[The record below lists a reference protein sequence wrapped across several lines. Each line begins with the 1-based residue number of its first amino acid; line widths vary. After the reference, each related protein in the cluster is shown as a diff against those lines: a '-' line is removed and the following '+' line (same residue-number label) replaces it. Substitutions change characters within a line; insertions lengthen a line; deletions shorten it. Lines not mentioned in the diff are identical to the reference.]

1 MHLVNLKLIN
11 MNLKKL
17 TPVIALMLLILTL
30 TSCGGSTKKTENEAV
45 AFVPASIEVSI
56 SGMTCSGCEQT
67 VQTSVAKLDGVKSV
81 KASFQTGNAVIE
93 YNAAKVDS
101 LKIKEAINGS
111 GYTVK
116 KFSTVHTEAVSE

>member
-1 MHLVNLKLIN
+1 MHLVNLKLID

-17 TPVIALMLLILTL
+17 TSGIALMLLILTL
-30 TSCGGSTKKTENEAV
+30 TSCGGSTKKAENEAV

-67 VQTSVAKLDGVKSV
+67 VQTTVAKLDGIKSV

-116 KFSTVHTEAVSE
+116 KFSAVHPEPISE

>member
-1 MHLVNLKLIN
+1 

-17 TPVIALMLLILTL
+17 SSGIALVLLIFTL
-30 TSCGGSTKKTENEAV
+30 YSCGGNNKKPEVETV

-67 VQTSVAKLDGVKSV
+67 IQTNVAKLDGVKSV

-93 YNAAKVDS
+93 YNSAKVDS
-101 LKIKEAINGS
+101 LKIKEAITGS

-116 KFSTVHTEAVSE
+116 KFSAVHSEEVSK

>member
-1 MHLVNLKLIN
+1 MHLVNLKLIK

-17 TPVIALMLLILTL
+17 TSGIALMLLLLTL
-30 TSCGGSTKKTENEAV
+30 TSCGNSTKKTDNEAV

-67 VQTSVAKLDGVKSV
+67 VQTTVAKLDGIKSV

-116 KFSTVHTEAVSE
+116 KFSAVHSETISE